1 MVIYYIVELE
11 LKATRD
17 SAKKWRGEE
26 GRLRGCTATG
36 TLMGN
41 LESLRKGVEHIINIL
56 SVPLLEF
63 LGIYSKVLSKEQTYT
78 KTCI

>member
-1 MVIYYIVELE
+1 MEGG
-11 LKATRD
+11 
-17 SAKKWRGEE
+17 RGKTE
-26 GRLRGCTATG
+26 RMHSNRNPHVF
-36 TLMGN
+36 MGN